1 MKTNDINFPAG
12 SIAEVTVDGPG
23 EFDGVSIGSR
33 GIVTGVSGDE
43 VHATWVKGEQSDE
56 GYILRKNLRL
66 WKPTAPPVKDI
77 RAFLADLAQ
86 VLESQYGHRK
96 PSVPNAQ
103 KMLELGASWKGTS
116 QCIYELLAWIDQSPE
131 VWAAFEQ
138 LGAKWIGGFT
148 ELAEKK
154 NA

>member
-12 SIAEVTVDGPG
+12 SIAEVTVDGPS
-23 EFDGVSIGSR
+23 EFDSVSVGSR
-33 GIVTGVSGDE
+33 GIVVGVSGEE

-56 GYILRKNLRL
+56 GYVFKKNLRL
-66 WKPTAPPVKDI
+66 WKPSTPPVKDI
-77 RAFLADLAQ
+77 RAFLAELAR
-86 VLESQYGHRK
+86 VLESNGHRK

-131 VWAAFEQ
+131 VWAAFES
-138 LGAKWIGGFT
+138 LGVKWIGGFT

-154 NA
+154 DV